1 MKLIEDFHNELK
13 RNESFM
19 GKILFD
25 DDIDRTQIRSTAD
38 GGIEVVLY
46 REDEFGNETRYR
58 IILERMDMIL
68 LRDLQGKK
76 LIEI

>member
-1 MKLIEDFHNELK
+1 MKLIEDFHNELN

-19 GKILFD
+19 GKVLFD
-25 DDIDRTQIRSTAD
+25 DDIDRTQIRSTAA
-38 GGIEVVLY
+38 GGVEVVLY
-46 REDEFGNETRYR
+46 REDESGNETRFR

-68 LRDLQGKK
+68 LRDLQDKK